1 MNLLNSTIT
10 KTVKLAFLFLLV
22 MATGVST
29 MAQKNI
35 NFGLKAAP
43 GIFWLKSS
51 DDTTKGDGSKFG
63 FGYGAMLEFGLTDNY
78 YLVTGVDLVTIGAK
92 TKYEATF
99 GTYKV
104 SSTSQS
110 TIQYLQIP
118 LFLKMKTKE
127 IGMMKYFGQF
137 GLGTGFALSSKNKYE
152 STTTTTT
159 TTGTVVTTSNSSDT
173 KKDEIFFLREA
184 LLIGAGFE
192 YNISGSTSLVVG
204 VTYDNGFTP
213 VLRNKNASG
222 KENPSLRSKGVILTV
237 GILF

>member
-1 MNLLNSTIT
+1 MNLSNYTIT
-10 KTVKLAFLFLLV
+10 KTVQLAFVFLLV

-92 TKYEATF
+92 TKYEASL
-99 GTYKV
+99 GTSKIN
-104 SSTSQS
+104 STSES

-127 IGMMKYFGQF
+127 VGMMKYFGQF
-137 GLGTGFALSSKNKYE
+137 GLGTGFALSSKNKSE
-152 STTTTTT
+152 TTT

-222 KENPSLRSKGVILTV
+222 KENPSLRSKGIILTV